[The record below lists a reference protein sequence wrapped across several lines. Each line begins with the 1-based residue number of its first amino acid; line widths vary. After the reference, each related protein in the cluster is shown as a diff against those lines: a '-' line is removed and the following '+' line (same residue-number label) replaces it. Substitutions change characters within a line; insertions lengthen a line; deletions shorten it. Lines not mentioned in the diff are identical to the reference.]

1 MAGEK
6 QHSDARLDGQIFG
19 QSVTDKISFYGVT
32 PTVAQRAAG
41 TGAAVATTASTSTTP
56 FGYTTAAQADAIVRL
71 VNEMRATLTGLGLMV
86 GS

>member
-6 QHSDARLDGQIFG
+6 QHSDGRTDGQIFG
-19 QSVTDKISFYGVT
+19 QTVTDKIGFYAAT
-32 PTVAQRAAG
+32 PVAQRAAG
-41 TGAAVATTASTSTTP
+41 TGAAVAITASTSTTP